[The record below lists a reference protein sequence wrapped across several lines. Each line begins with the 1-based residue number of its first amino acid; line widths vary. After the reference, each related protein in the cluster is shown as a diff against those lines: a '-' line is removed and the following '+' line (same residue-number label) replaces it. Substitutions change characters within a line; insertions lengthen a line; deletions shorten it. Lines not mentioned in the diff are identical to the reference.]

1 MMKSFKNLKITVPQ
15 SLKSESSKL
24 QIKLYELDRD
34 IVLAGRLDRWPGWAG
49 EYFARDKF
57 SANF

>member
-1 MMKSFKNLKITVPQ
+1 MKSFKNLKITVPQ

-34 IVLAGRLDRWPGWAG
+34 IVLAGRLDR
-49 EYFARDKF
+49 
-57 SANF
+57 